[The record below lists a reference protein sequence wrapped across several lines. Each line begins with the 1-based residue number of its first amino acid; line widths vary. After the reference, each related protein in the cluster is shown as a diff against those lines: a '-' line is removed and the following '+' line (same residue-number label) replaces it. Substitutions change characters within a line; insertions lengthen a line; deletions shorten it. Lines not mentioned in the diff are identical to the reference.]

1 MRFQV
6 TLDRIEGDM
15 AVLLPAGPATARLGG
30 GKLVWP
36 RVLLPDGATEGVYL
50 WVTAEV
56 DLEATAAARRRV
68 GGLLDA
74 LRAGGAGGPG
84 KKTEGGGQG

>member
-1 MRFQV
+1 MRLQV
-6 TLDRIEGDM
+6 TVDRIEGDM
-15 AVLLPAGPATARLGG
+15 AVLLPAQPAGACLGG
-30 GKLVWP
+30 VKLVWP

-56 DLEATAAARRRV
+56 DPEATEAARRRV

-74 LRAGGAGGPG
+74 LRAGGAGGSG
-84 KKTEGGGQG
+84 KKPKGGGQG